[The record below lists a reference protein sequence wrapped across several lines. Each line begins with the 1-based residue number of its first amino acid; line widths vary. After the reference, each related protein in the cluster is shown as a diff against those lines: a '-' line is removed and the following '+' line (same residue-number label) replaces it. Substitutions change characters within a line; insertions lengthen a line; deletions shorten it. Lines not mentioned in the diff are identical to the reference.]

1 MEGLKHITD
10 LIEEYQSLGLHDV
23 LGHDNF
29 NAIAITHH
37 STVIEGSTLTETET
51 RLLIEEGITPKGKP
65 LEHSLMARDHYE
77 ALQFC
82 LTAADAGSALT
93 ENFIR
98 QVNSMVM
105 KNTGSVYNTPLGTVD
120 ATKGEYRKGNVS
132 AGGKYFPGYD
142 KVPDLMKNLVQDLQ
156 KRLASV
162 SSITDQLQFSFS
174 AHYNLVS
181 IHPFYDGNGRTS
193 RLLMNYIQHK
203 FDLPLGIVYQE
214 DKADYIN
221 ALNTSR
227 EKESIEAF
235 NNFMS
240 DQYGKFLNEQ
250 IRAYQN
256 KDIQVNKKGLS
267 GFLLW

>member
-1 MEGLKHITD
+1 MNQSGEIAE
-10 LIEEYQSLGLHDV
+10 LIEQYQSLGLHDV
-23 LGHDNF
+23 IGHDDF

-82 LTAADAGSALT
+82 LAAAETNIVIT
-93 ENFIR
+93 EKFI
-98 QVNSMVM
+98 QQINSLVM
-105 KNTGSVYNTPLGTVD
+105 KNTGSVYNTPLGSVD
-120 ATKGEYRKGNVS
+120 GTKGEYRKGNVS

-142 KVPDLMKNLVQDLQ
+142 KVPILMKIFVADLQ
-156 KRLASV
+156 KNMSSV
-162 SSITDQLQFSFS
+162 LTIDQQLQLSFS

-193 RLLMNYIQHK
+193 RLLMNYIQNR
-203 FDLPLGIVYQE
+203 FDLPVGIVYQE

-221 ALNTSR
+221 ALNASR
-227 EKESIEAF
+227 EKESIEPF
-235 NNFMS
+235 IDFMTS
-240 DQYGKFLNEQ
+240 QYSKLLKQQ
-250 IRAYQN
+250 ILEYQN
-256 KDIQVNKKGLS
+256 KDIQVNNKGLS

>member
-1 MEGLKHITD
+1 MAGLKHITD

-51 RLLIEEGITPKGKP
+51 RLLIEEGVTPKGKP
-65 LEHSLMARDHYE
+65 LEHSLMARDHYA

-82 LTAADAGSALT
+82 LTAVDAGSAFS

-98 QVNSMVM
+98 QINSLVM

-142 KVPDLMKNLVQDLQ
+142 KVPGLMKNYVQDLQ

-162 SSITDQLQFSFS
+162 SSITDQLQLSFS

-214 DKADYIN
+214 DKAEYIN
-221 ALNTSR
+221 SLNNSR
-227 EKESIEAF
+227 EKESIEPF
-235 NNFMS
+235 LNFMS
-240 DQYGKFLNEQ
+240 GQYVKFLQHQ
-250 IRAYQN
+250 IQEYQN
-256 KDIQVNKKGLS
+256 KDIRINKKGFTS
-267 GFLLW
+267 FLLW